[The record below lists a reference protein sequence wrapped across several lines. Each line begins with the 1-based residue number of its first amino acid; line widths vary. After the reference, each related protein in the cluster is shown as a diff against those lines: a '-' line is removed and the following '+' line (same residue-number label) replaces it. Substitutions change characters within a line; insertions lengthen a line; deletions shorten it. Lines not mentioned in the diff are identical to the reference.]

1 MHVNNQLSEPFTV
14 ERGVKQGSVLFPT
27 LFLTVMDRLLKQLKE
42 EKHGLSVCQTYA
54 GAAIHAD
61 DLRTT
66 AASKDTVSKQ
76 ATVISNFARNAN
88 LKLNE
93 SKLEVL
99 QVSQQHKD
107 PERLN
112 IASVQISTTPAAKCL
127 GVWWQHNLSASRAVQ
142 ENISKARKA
151 FFALGNTGAFHGTLN
166 PLSGRSIFE
175 ACIIPT
181 LLYDCETWLLEAS
194 TIKMLECFQCEIGRR
209 ILHLPKYHSKKVVR
223 LGLQWTSVS
232 TCILIRKLTFLAKLL
247 ANTDDIISGRIFTS
261 LAIVDVYSVGIVQQS
276 DNILVSAVGLSSRSW
291 HTRYS
296 WSTILLKELSR
307 RTFDNSSCQACGA
320 TLDKDS
326 QRFDHICQNHPDAI
340 NNLSSEEIISG
351 LKEANVD
358 VIFSVANSKLNINHS
373 GT

>member
-1 MHVNNQLSEPFTV
+1 MRVSNQPFTV
-14 ERGVKQGSVLFPT
+14 ERGVKQSSVLSPT

-76 ATVISNFARNAN
+76 ATVISSFARNAN

-99 QVSQQHKD
+99 WVSQQHKD

-127 GVWWQHNLSASRAVQ
+127 GVWWQHNLSASCAVQ

-151 FFALGNTGAFHGTLN
+151 FFALGNTDTFHGTLN

-175 ACIIPT
+175 VCIIPT
-181 LLYDCETWLLEAS
+181 LLYGCETWLLDAS
-194 TIKMLECFQCEIGRR
+194 TIKMLECFQCEISRR

-223 LGLQWTSVS
+223 LGLQWPSVS
-232 TCILIRKLTFLAKLL
+232 TRILICKLTFLAKLL
-247 ANTDDIISGRIFTS
+247 ANT
-261 LAIVDVYSVGIVQQS
+261 
-276 DNILVSAVGLSSRSW
+276 
-291 HTRYS
+291 
-296 WSTILLKELSR
+296 E
-307 RTFDNSSCQACGA
+307 
-320 TLDKDS
+320 
-326 QRFDHICQNHPDAI
+326 
-340 NNLSSEEIISG
+340 
-351 LKEANVD
+351 
-358 VIFSVANSKLNINHS
+358 
-373 GT
+373 